1 MKTIGE
7 LRVAQ
12 PFPWVHMLAYLAP
25 RLIPVAE
32 CVTADAYVLDPL
44 SRLRERGGGEGGAPR
59 RRSPSLRPLAPAARP
74 LPALPGHP
82 PPHAGEGQSEP
93 YCRYERRVGS
103 ATLRVELRSSPV
115 HLHVQADGRVAD
127 EDVLQRVA
135 RLFDVADGSAEA
147 RDALR
152 DDPLIGPRLARVPGV
167 RPLGAWCPFELCV
180 RTVLGQ
186 QVTVAAA
193 GTLMR
198 RLVDR
203 CGALTPAS
211 VLAADLS
218 AMGMPGK
225 RVDTIRSLATAF
237 ADNPRLLEAAAWPQ
251 TESALRTVAGI
262 GPWTLAYLAIRL
274 GRQADAFPH
283 TDIGLLRAAGASSPA
298 ALLKLSERWR
308 PHRAL
313 AAIYLWSVP

>member
-1 MKTIGE
+1 MKTVGE
-7 LRVAQ
+7 LRIAQ
-12 PFPWVHMLAYLAP
+12 PFPWAHMLAYFAP
-25 RLIPVAE
+25 RLIPGAE
-32 CVTADAYVLDPL
+32 QVTAD
-44 SRLRERGGGEGGAPR
+44 
-59 RRSPSLRPLAPAARP
+59 
-74 LPALPGHP
+74 
-82 PPHAGEGQSEP
+82 
-93 YCRYERRVGS
+93 RYERRIGN
-103 ATLRVELRSSPV
+103 AALRVELRSSPAR
-115 HLHVQADGRVAD
+115 LRVQADGRVAA

-135 RLFDVADGSAEA
+135 RVFDVADDWTEA

-152 DDPLIGPRLARVPGV
+152 DDPSIGPRLARVPGV
-167 RPLGAWCPFELCV
+167 RPLGAWCPFELCL

-225 RVDTIRSLATAF
+225 RVETIRSLAAAF
-237 ADNPRLLEAAAWPQ
+237 AGNPRLLEAAAWPD
-251 TESALRTVAGI
+251 TESALRTVGGI

-274 GRQADAFPH
+274 GRQSDAFPH
-283 TDIGLLRAAGASSPA
+283 TDIGLIRAAGASSPV
-298 ALLKLSERWR
+298 ALLKMSERWR

>member
-1 MKTIGE
+1 MKTVGE

-12 PFPWVHMLAYLAP
+12 PFPWAQMLAYLAP
-25 RLIPVAE
+25 RLIPGAE
-32 CVTADAYVLDPL
+32 QVTADAY
-44 SRLRERGGGEGGAPR
+44 
-59 RRSPSLRPLAPAARP
+59 
-74 LPALPGHP
+74 
-82 PPHAGEGQSEP
+82 
-93 YCRYERRVGS
+93 ERRIGD
-103 ATLRVELRSSPV
+103 TILRVELGSSPAR
-115 HLHVQADGRVAD
+115 LRVQTDGRVAV

-135 RLFDVADGSAEA
+135 RLFDVEDGWTEA
-147 RDALR
+147 RQALR
-152 DDPLIGPRLARVPGV
+152 DDPAIGPRLARMPGM
-167 RPLGAWCPFELCV
+167 RPLGAWCPFELCA

-186 QVTVAAA
+186 QVTVAGA

-203 CGALTPAS
+203 CATLTPAG

-225 RVDTIRSLATAF
+225 RVDTIRALATAF
-237 ADNPRLLEAAAWPQ
+237 AGNPRLLEAAAWPE

-283 TDIGLLRAAGASSPA
+283 SDIGLIRAAGAASPA

-313 AAIYLWSVP
+313 AATYLWSVP

>member
-1 MKTIGE
+1 MKTVGE
-7 LRVAQ
+7 LRIAQ
-12 PFPWVHMLAYLAP
+12 PFPWAQLLAYLAP

-32 CVTADAYVLDPL
+32 QVTAD
-44 SRLRERGGGEGGAPR
+44 
-59 RRSPSLRPLAPAARP
+59 
-74 LPALPGHP
+74 
-82 PPHAGEGQSEP
+82 
-93 YCRYERRVGS
+93 CYERRVGS
-103 ATLRVELRSSPV
+103 ATLRVELRGNPA
-115 HLHVQADGRVAD
+115 HLRVQADGRVTA

-135 RLFDVADGSAEA
+135 RVFAVADGSAEA

-152 DDPLIGPRLARVPGV
+152 DDAAIGPRLMRVPGM
-167 RPLGAWCPFELCV
+167 RPLGAWCPFELCL

-225 RVDTIRSLATAF
+225 RVDTIRSLAAAF
-237 ADNPRLLEAAAWPQ
+237 DGNRRLLEGPAWPE
-251 TESALRTVAGI
+251 TESALRTVGGI

-274 GRQADAFPH
+274 GRQTDAFPH
-283 TDIGLLRAAGASSPA
+283 TDIGLIRAAGAASPA
-298 ALLKLSERWR
+298 ALLNLSERWR

-313 AAIYLWSVP
+313 AATYLWSVP

>member
-1 MKTIGE
+1 
-7 LRVAQ
+7 
-12 PFPWVHMLAYLAP
+12 MLAYLAP
-25 RLIPVAE
+25 RLIPGAE
-32 CVTADAYVLDPL
+32 QVTAEA
-44 SRLRERGGGEGGAPR
+44 
-59 RRSPSLRPLAPAARP
+59 
-74 LPALPGHP
+74 
-82 PPHAGEGQSEP
+82 
-93 YCRYERRVGS
+93 YERRVGS

-115 HLHVQADGRVAD
+115 RLRLQADGRVAA

-135 RLFDVADGSAEA
+135 RVFDVADDWSDA

-152 DDPLIGPRLARVPGV
+152 ADAAIGPRLARVPGM
-167 RPLGAWCPFELCV
+167 RPLGAWCPFELCL

-203 CGALTPAS
+203 CGTLTPAR

-225 RVDTIRSLATAF
+225 RVDTIRSLAAAF
-237 ADNPRLLEAAAWPQ
+237 ADNPRLLEAAAWPE
-251 TESALRTVAGI
+251 TESALRAVGGI

-283 TDIGLLRAAGASSPA
+283 TDIGLIRAAGAPTPA
-298 ALLKLSERWR
+298 ALLKMSECWR

-313 AAIYLWSVP
+313 AATYLWSVP